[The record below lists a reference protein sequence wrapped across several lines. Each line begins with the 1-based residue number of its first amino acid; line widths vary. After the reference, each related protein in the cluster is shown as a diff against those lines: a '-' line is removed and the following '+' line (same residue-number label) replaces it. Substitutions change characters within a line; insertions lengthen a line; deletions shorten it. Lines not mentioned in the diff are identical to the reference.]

1 MPIRNSYSN
10 LKYLVN
16 ILGGHGIGINI
27 HACQLNLEMA
37 IYELKQGSTQTNLPA
52 VYVSPN
58 AVNTIRLHVTCRYTI

>member
-1 MPIRNSYSN
+1 M
-10 LKYLVN
+10 
-16 ILGGHGIGINI
+16 LGGRGIGINI

-37 IYELKQGSTQTNLPA
+37 IYELKQGSTQTISPA